1 PGLGFAQGD
10 NNTPP
15 KEESGVPHAENITGL
30 LNLTSREAPI
40 QFTLPLL
47 GYAMPF
53 LLVITIIANT
63 LVVVVLSQRHMR
75 TPTNI
80 VLLGM
85 AICDMMTL
93 LVPSPWYF
101 YIYSLGNYDG
111 ILKPAPACY
120 AYNSM
125 HERYIYVCHPTR
137 ARNWCTVPNV
147 MRVIVWI
154 MTLAL
159 AHQLP
164 RFFDR
169 IYEDVQFRWEGQVLW
184 GCNMRTAPW
193 VEYIFAEH
201 AYYILYYAFKVIFV
215 NTGPC
220 TALVLLNMLLF
231 RALKKAQEKRLRL
244 FQENRK
250 SECKRLRDSNCTTM
264 MLIVVVTV
272 FLLVEIP
279 LAVTVLLHVFINTL
293 DVHPVSYDSLNIIIL
308 FTNFFIMLSYP
319 VNFAIYCGMSRQF
332 RETFKDLF
340 MMGLMSPMESN
351 LSAEFNLSS
360 LIPHAEEVPMLVN
373 LTNRGPPIEF
383 ALPLLG
389 YAMPAL
395 LVVTIIANTFV
406 VVVLAQRH
414 MRTPTNIVLL
424 GMAICDMM
432 TLLIPSPWF
441 FYIYTLGN
449 YANVLGPAATCYAY
463 NSMNEVIPNS
473 FHTASV
479 WLTLVLA
486 GQRYFYVCH
495 PTIAVTW
502 CTVPRVL
509 RTVCWVAFVAFAHQL
524 PRFFDTVFVDVRFWW
539 QGEAHWGCQM
549 LVAEW
554 VTQIVTA
561 KVYFIF
567 YYAFKVIFVNIGP
580 CTVLV
585 VLNILL
591 FRALKRAQEKRM
603 KLLKENRKSECKKLR
618 DSNCTTMMLI
628 VVVTVFLAVEIP
640 LAVTIV
646 LHVLIN
652 AFKVQFVSYYV
663 LNITLLFTN
672 FFLMLSYPVNFAIYC
687 GMSKQFRKT
696 FKDLF
701 IMGTFI
707 NRAQGSSR
715 YSLVNGPRT
724 VTNETVL

>member
-1 PGLGFAQGD
+1 MNFLMKKTD
-10 NNTPP
+10 
-15 KEESGVPHAENITGL
+15 EE
-30 LNLTSREAPI
+30 
-40 QFTLPLL
+40 
-47 GYAMPF
+47 
-53 LLVITIIANT
+53 
-63 LVVVVLSQRHMR
+63 
-75 TPTNI
+75 
-80 VLLGM
+80 
-85 AICDMMTL
+85 
-93 LVPSPWYF
+93 
-101 YIYSLGNYDG
+101 
-111 ILKPAPACY
+111 
-120 AYNSM
+120 
-125 HERYIYVCHPTR
+125 
-137 ARNWCTVPNV
+137 
-147 MRVIVWI
+147 I
-154 MTLAL
+154 MT
-159 AHQLP
+159 Q
-164 RFFDR
+164 
-169 IYEDVQFRWEGQVLW
+169 YETDAMENV
-184 GCNMRTAPW
+184 T
-193 VEYIFAEH
+193 
-201 AYYILYYAFKVIFV
+201 IL
-215 NTGPC
+215 T
-220 TALVLLNMLLF
+220 
-231 RALKKAQEKRLRL
+231 
-244 FQENRK
+244 
-250 SECKRLRDSNCTTM
+250 D
-264 MLIVVVTV
+264 
-272 FLLVEIP
+272 
-279 LAVTVLLHVFINTL
+279 
-293 DVHPVSYDSLNIIIL
+293 
-308 FTNFFIMLSYP
+308 
-319 VNFAIYCGMSRQF
+319 
-332 RETFKDLF
+332 
-340 MMGLMSPMESN
+340 
-351 LSAEFNLSS
+351 EFNETLH
-360 LIPHAEEVPMLVN
+360 IPPAEAIPMLVN

-395 LVVTIIANTFV
+395 LVITIIANTFV

-449 YANVLGPAATCYAY
+449 YATVLGPSATCYAY
-463 NSMNEVIPNS
+463 NSMNEVIPNA

-524 PRFFDTVFVDVRFWW
+524 PRFFDTVFVDVNFWW
-539 QGEAHWGCQM
+539 HGEAHWGCQM
-549 LVAEW
+549 MVAKW
-554 VTQIVTA
+554 VTHIVTA

-591 FRALKRAQEKRM
+591 FRALKRAQEKRA

-652 AFKVQFVSYYV
+652 AFRVQLVSYYV

-701 IMGTFI
+701 IMGTFV
-707 NRAQGSSR
+707 NKAQGSSR

-724 VTNETVL
+724 VTNETIL

>member
-1 PGLGFAQGD
+1 MDYDSGPGAGFAQGD

-15 KEESGVPHAENITGL
+15 KEESGVPFAENITGL

-40 QFTLPLL
+40 EFTLPLL

-125 HERYIYVCHPTR
+125 HEVIPNFFHTASIWLTLLLAGQRYIYVCHPTT

-250 SECKRLRDSNCTTM
+250 S
-264 MLIVVVTV
+264 
-272 FLLVEIP
+272 
-279 LAVTVLLHVFINTL
+279 
-293 DVHPVSYDSLNIIIL
+293 II
-308 FTNFFIMLSYP
+308 
-319 VNFAIYCGMSRQF
+319 
-332 RETFKDLF
+332 
-340 MMGLMSPMESN
+340 SPMESN
-351 LSAEFNLSS
+351 LTAESNLSS
-360 LIPHAEEVPMLVN
+360 QIPHAEEVPMLVN

-539 QGEAHWGCQM
+539 RGEAHWGCQM